1 MFYFISPYSWFKY
14 LMSFTSLR
22 VFLLTL
28 VLFSYK
34 LAKFQVCILSQFNC
48 VYTPKMSN
56 HAHFNWKKMCVY
68 ISEKKIQLSWFLPQ
82 FYENM
87 NCKCIIRYGSF
98 PTSAF
103 ILTEKCQEITAIHD
117 YLYFLQI
124 NMTNFNFPLH
134 PSLEN
139 KQWQNWKISCRLC
152 II

>member
-1 MFYFISPYSWFKY
+1 
-14 LMSFTSLR
+14 MSFTSLR

-48 VYTPKMSN
+48 VYTSKMSN
-56 HAHFNWKKMCVY
+56 HTHFSWKKMCLY
-68 ISEKKIQLSWFLPQ
+68 IRKKNSVELIFTSILLK
-82 FYENM
+82 NM